1 HSFVADG
8 FVQHNS
14 QDIAELVGGIDLST
28 IGEVGVESDPRAY
41 RFDGE
46 LNIANRGLMEFIEI
60 LKCLRGDSL
69 VISPLG
75 IRRLDSFAHPDH
87 PAGASGPVDLQL
99 APASGIESA
108 VHLYHKG
115 VTATKLVTTRRGFV
129 SEGTP
134 EHRLLVVNDEG
145 VQVWRRHDELAVGD
159 WVV

>member
-1 HSFVADG
+1 RELSDGRARMALEAQPQLASAALATLVRQNYLWLTVRGVRMAGIEPVYDLLVPGTHSFVADG

-28 IGEVGVESDPRAY
+28 IGEVGVESAPRAY

-87 PAGASGPVDLQL
+87 PAGASRPVDLQL
-99 APASGIESA
+99 ATASGIES
-108 VHLYHKG
+108 
-115 VTATKLVTTRRGFV
+115 
-129 SEGTP
+129 
-134 EHRLLVVNDEG
+134 
-145 VQVWRRHDELAVGD
+145 
-159 WVV
+159 